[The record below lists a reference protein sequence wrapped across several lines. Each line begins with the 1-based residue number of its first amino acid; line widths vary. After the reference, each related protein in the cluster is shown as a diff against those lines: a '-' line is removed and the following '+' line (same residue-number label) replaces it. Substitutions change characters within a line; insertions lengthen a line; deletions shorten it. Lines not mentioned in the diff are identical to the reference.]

1 MMLAC
6 ITEQLVKLVFGTHYY
21 VWDNTIYHQK
31 QGAPMGLRSS
41 CPASRLLMDF
51 WADTVRDIEEKM
63 EVLHQLNPVQFESIK
78 THLLIK
84 YVDDVLTVINRIKP
98 GVRWNHITGSLNW
111 SPESEMEDKQKTPE
125 EHTMEVFADLA
136 GGVLKCLEFTW
147 DCPSKCQFWT
157 PKCGLATGRD
167 SGGYQEQLWRMAS
180 PYQSEQVH

>member
-1 MMLAC
+1 
-6 ITEQLVKLVFGTHYY
+6 
-21 VWDNTIYHQK
+21 
-31 QGAPMGLRSS
+31 MGLRSS

-51 WADTVRDIEEKM
+51 WADTVKDIEEKM

-98 GVRWNHITGSLNW
+98 GVIWNHISGSLNW
-111 SPESEMEDKQKTPE
+111 SPEAEMEDKQKTPE

-147 DCPSKCQFWT
+147 DCPSKNMSHKMPVLDTQMWI
-157 PKCGLATGRD
+157 
-167 SGGYQEQLWRMAS
+167 GYPQRQWGVPGAALEDGTNLPRA
-180 PYQSEQVH
+180 V